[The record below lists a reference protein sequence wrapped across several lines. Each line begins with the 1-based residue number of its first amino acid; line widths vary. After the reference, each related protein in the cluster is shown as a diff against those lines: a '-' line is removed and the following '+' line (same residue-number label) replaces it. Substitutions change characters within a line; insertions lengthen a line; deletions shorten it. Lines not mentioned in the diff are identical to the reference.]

1 MGLFSRLKGKA
12 EGRRPSKA
20 PKANVI
26 IPLYQYPTNSAT
38 WTPLYNAIDA
48 NPDLNFFII
57 INPNSGPGS
66 PPWWPDVN
74 YLREVP
80 KLNTK
85 PNVRTLGYVRVDYC
99 NRDVSDVVSDIKKY
113 AKWPHDGGV
122 KFLHVEGIFFD
133 ETPHE
138 HSTFKATYLEKIT
151 QQVKKAEGILG
162 EQLVFFNPGTSPDV
176 QLTKRGQDVD
186 VVFEE
191 SYSRFNGLSPKEQ
204 YAQTNYD
211 RTKTCYM
218 IHSTPEGGLLN
229 VVREARFRADYVF
242 ATDLSEH
249 FYEHF
254 GKQQSSFSDFI
265 AAMAAT

>member
-1 MGLFSRLKGKA
+1 MRN
-12 EGRRPSKA
+12 R
-20 PKANVI
+20 
-26 IPLYQYPTNSAT
+26 
-38 WTPLYNAIDA
+38 IDA
-48 NPDLNFFII
+48 NPDLNFTII

-85 PNVRTLGYVRVDYC
+85 PNVKTLGYVRVDYC

-113 AKWPHDGGV
+113 AKWPHDGAV

-162 EQLVFFNPGTSPDV
+162 EQLVS
-176 QLTKRGQDVD
+176 
-186 VVFEE
+186 
-191 SYSRFNGLSPKEQ
+191 
-204 YAQTNYD
+204 
-211 RTKTCYM
+211 
-218 IHSTPEGGLLN
+218 
-229 VVREARFRADYVF
+229 
-242 ATDLSEH
+242 
-249 FYEHF
+249 F
-254 GKQQSSFSDFI
+254 GRL
-265 AAMAAT
+265 